1 VKTLLVTSRVTFV
14 PENYGRFVVPLAKNA
29 NMSAILFLENRDLKT
44 LAMGSAFFASRLAP
58 GIGAELIKNT
68 LVSLDDP
75 RERAWRESGKKVYC
89 ASQINSDG
97 CLEILKNFDLV
108 LNARTRFI
116 YKKAALDAPR
126 LGCINIHHGL
136 LPEQRGLFCDLWAQ
150 VEGRPAGFSI
160 HRMTPKLDDGEILG
174 RFEVP
179 VKPGRRFV
187 DHALASSEYEM
198 AAIQNQLEMIKE
210 VDRIEGQP
218 NLRTANTRYFSNP
231 TVSQIREFKKKGFS
245 L

>member
-14 PENYGRFVVPLAKNA
+14 PENYARFVVPLATNGHI
-29 NMSAILFLENRDLKT
+29 SAILFLENRDLKT
-44 LAMGSAFFASRLAP
+44 LAMGSAFFLSRLAP
-58 GIGAELIKNT
+58 GIGAELVKNT

-75 RERAWRESGKKVYC
+75 RERAWREAGKKVYC
-89 ASQINSDG
+89 AEQVNTEA
-97 CLEILKNFDLV
+97 CVAILKNFDLV
-108 LNARTRFI
+108 VNARTRFI
-116 YKKAALDAPR
+116 YKMPALDAPR

-179 VKPGRRFV
+179 VKSGRRFV
-187 DHALASSEYEM
+187 DHALASSEHERV
-198 AAIQNQLEMIKE
+198 AIEKQLEIIATL
-210 VDRIEGQP
+210 DRIEGQP
-218 NLRTANTRYFSNP
+218 NTRTALTRYFRNP
-231 TVSQIREFKKKGFS
+231 SASQILEFKKKGFS